1 MSGCCSAADG
11 AATAVPVAA
20 ELRAAA
26 AQVLAI
32 ADPHLKAQATLA
44 GLHADL
50 PCDPQTHL
58 PPLVLG
64 RAARPPLVAPRELV
78 QRPVGTREGRSALI
92 HALAHIELNAVNLGL
107 DIAARFPGLPVDFYR
122 DWISVA
128 RDEARHFGLLDEHL
142 RTLGHAYGDFP
153 AHDGLWEMAERTS
166 GDLLARL
173 ALVPRTLEARGLDA
187 APPIRDKLARA
198 GDAQGAA
205 ILEAILADE
214 IGHVAIGNRWYRW
227 LCEQR
232 GLDPT
237 ATDAQLA
244 RRYRAPVQR
253 GPFNLDARRQA
264 GFTDEELAIL
274 TAPAV

>member
-1 MSGCCSAADG
+1 MSAFCTPADSAA
-11 AATAVPVAA
+11 AAASVPV

-32 ADPHLKAQATLA
+32 ADAQAKVQATL
-44 GLHADL
+44 GWLTNDL
-50 PCDPQTHL
+50 PCDPHARL
-58 PPLVLG
+58 APPALG
-64 RAARPPLVAPRELV
+64 RAAHPPLVAPRELV

-107 DIAARFPGLPVDFYR
+107 DIVARFPDLPVDFYR

-128 RDEARHFGLLDEHL
+128 RDEARHFRLLDEHL

-166 GDLLARL
+166 GDVLARL

-187 APPIRDKLARA
+187 APPIRDKLSRA

-205 ILEAILADE
+205 ILEVILADE
-214 IGHVAIGNRWYRW
+214 IEHVAIGNRWYRW
-227 LCEQR
+227 LCELR
-232 GLDPT
+232 GLDAL
-237 ATDAQLA
+237 ATYPQLA
-244 RRYRAPVQR
+244 QRYGAPVMR
-253 GPFNLDARRQA
+253 GPFNFDARRRA
-264 GFTDEELAIL
+264 GFTDEELASL
-274 TAPAV
+274 AAPAA